1 MFYII
6 ETQTT
11 FDGEENKTG
20 AALVSTRNTR
30 NEAESEYHRI
40 LQYAAISSV
49 PIHGAVILT
58 DECAP
63 LMYKSYTHETTQS
76 QE

>member
-11 FDGEENKTG
+11 YDGDGNKKG
-20 AALVSTRNTR
+20 ATIVTVKNTR

-58 DECAP
+58 DECTP
-63 LMYKSYTHETTQS
+63 LMYKSYVHADEQS
-76 QE
+76 

>member
-11 FDGEENKTG
+11 YDGEGNKIG
-20 AALVSTRNTR
+20 ASIVTTKSTR

-40 LQYAAISSV
+40 LQYAAISEV
-49 PIHGAVILT
+49 PIHGAAILT
-58 DECAP
+58 DECSP
-63 LMYKSYTHETTQS
+63 LMYKSYSHETKNA
-76 QE
+76 EN